1 MKRTFEDYVIL
12 VLWVAT
18 LLCVAVFETL
28 AIIIND
34 TPSTDYAMTCKV
46 VEIDHE
52 NDLVIMVDS
61 NGFEWAW
68 EGIEDWQIGD
78 CASMLMDN
86 NGTAEIFDDVILSM
100 NYNAWELN

>member
-1 MKRTFEDYVIL
+1 MKKSTAIVAI
-12 VLWVAT
+12 VL
-18 LLCVAVFETL
+18 VAVLVFALCGVFTNQLL
-28 AIIIND
+28 ATVRTN
-34 TPSTDYAMTCKV
+34 TYAMTCKV
-46 VEIDHE
+46 VELDRE
-52 NDLVIMVDS
+52 NDLVILVDA

-68 EGIEDWQIGD
+68 EGIEDWQIDD

>member
-1 MKRTFEDYVIL
+1 MKKSTAIVVIIL
-12 VLWVAT
+12 VAVLVFGLCGAFTNQLLAT
-18 LLCVAVFETL
+18 VRT
-28 AIIIND
+28 N
-34 TPSTDYAMTCKV
+34 TYAMTCEV
-46 VEIDHE
+46 VELDCE
-52 NDLVIMVDS
+52 NDLVILVDA

-78 CASMLMDN
+78 CASMLMDS